1 MSDVEKLL
9 EEAAQASA
17 TKPKKERVKKEEI
30 PAGSNE
36 PEAKKERK
44 PKERKPKE
52 PELDADGNPI
62 VKDPTARVALKVGD
76 ETVTLSSIKD
86 KATLT
91 VTGEVGARE
100 GSKRAERAKAFE
112 GSTTVAQFFEKGG
125 VSKDLL
131 RHMKGGRVELHVDG
145 QKVELA

>member
-1 MSDVEKLL
+1 MTNEVDKLL
-9 EEAAQASA
+9 EEAAAASA
-17 TKPKKERVKKEEI
+17 DKPKKERTKKVDAEV

-36 PEAKKERK
+36 PKAKKERK
-44 PKERKPKE
+44 PKEPKV
-52 PELDADGNPI
+52 DADGNPI
-62 VKDPTARVALKVGD
+62 VKDPTARVALKVDG

-86 KATLT
+86 KATMT
-91 VTGEVGARE
+91 VTGDVGARE

>member
-36 PEAKKERK
+36 PKVKKERK
-44 PKERKPKE
+44 PKEPK
-52 PELDADGNPI
+52 LDADGNPI

-86 KATLT
+86 KATMT

-131 RHMKGGRVELHVDG
+131 RHMKGGRVELYVDD